1 MNACKTARMWQRGLN
16 WAAIVLV
23 GGFGLMWLGV
33 VIFAIDS
40 TAAWVRIVQAAF
52 GLLLA
57 GWALQKTAS
66 MFSKA

>member
-1 MNACKTARMWQRGLN
+1 MNDCKTARMWQRGLN

-33 VIFAIDS
+33 VLYATDASTPWIRFA
-40 TAAWVRIVQAAF
+40 QAAF

-57 GWALQKTAS
+57 GWSVQKATVMIRA
-66 MFSKA
+66 

>member
-1 MNACKTARMWQRGLN
+1 MWQRGLN

-33 VIFAIDS
+33 VIYVADTS
-40 TAAWVRIVQAAF
+40 TLWMRLAQAAF

-57 GWALQKTAS
+57 GWAVQRATV
-66 MFSKA
+66 MMR